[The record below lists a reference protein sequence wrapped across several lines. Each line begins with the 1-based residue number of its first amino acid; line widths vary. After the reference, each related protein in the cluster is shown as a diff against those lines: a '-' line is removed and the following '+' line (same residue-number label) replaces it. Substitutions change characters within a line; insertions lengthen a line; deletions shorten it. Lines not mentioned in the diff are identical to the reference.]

1 VAVGRA
7 NKIITNWGLS
17 MFWNPSWIAS
27 PAAPKTLVSGNP
39 YALVERCVVKMR
51 EIAKMMEVIPVDW
64 NLMVAIVCGSSPS
77 SSSAEVAKA

>member
-1 VAVGRA
+1 
-7 NKIITNWGLS
+7 
-17 MFWNPSWIAS
+17 
-27 PAAPKTLVSGNP
+27 
-39 YALVERCVVKMR
+39 MR